1 MKPHLEFNQVS
12 KTYPSGERAAVN
24 DVTLQIAAGETITFV
39 GESGSGKTTM
49 LRLIAGLE
57 APDEG
62 TIILNS
68 RPVADESRCLPPEK
82 RGVGLVF
89 QGGAL
94 FPHLTA
100 ARNVAYGLQNL
111 AKAER
116 QQRVGEMLALVG
128 LPGYGHRFPHELSG
142 GERQRLA
149 LARALAPRPS
159 VVLLDEPF
167 SNLDYCLRC
176 TLRDEVHRIL
186 KGVGTTSILVTHD
199 IDDAM
204 MLGDRLVVFREG
216 RIEQIGTPAEVS
228 RTPAS
233 EYCAR
238 FLCIGSHL
246 ARTRFAPERRR
257 PDLVSPTAQS
267 RGDTAL

>member
-1 MKPHLEFNQVS
+1 MKNILEYRNVS
-12 KTYPSGERAAVN
+12 KTYPNGERAAVSKVN
-24 DVTLQIAAGETITFV
+24 LEVSAGESITFV

-62 TIILNS
+62 TIVIDGEV
-68 RPVADESRCLPPEK
+68 VANEARWVPPEK

-100 ARNVAYGLQNL
+100 ARNIAYGLQ
-111 AKAER
+111 AIPRADR
-116 QQRVGEMLALVG
+116 RQRVEEMLALVG

-142 GERQRLA
+142 GEKQRLA

-176 TLRDEVHRIL
+176 TLRDELLRIL
-186 KGVGTTSILVTHD
+186 KEVGTTSILVTHD

-204 MLGDRLVVFREG
+204 IMGDRLVVFREG
-216 RIEQIGTPAEVS
+216 RIEQAGAPREIA

-233 EYCAR
+233 DYCAR
-238 FLCIGSHL
+238 LLCIGSHL
-246 ARTRFAPERRR
+246 ARTRFHPEQRR
-257 PDLVSPTAQS
+257 PELAAKPE
-267 RGDTAL
+267 